1 MNKRHDMRHEPRKD
15 LNHHGEIWAPPP
27 NAIAA
32 PQTAA
37 SAVVLNSSYN
47 RDKTALVAAVHN
59 SRSLFAC

>member
-1 MNKRHDMRHEPRKD
+1 MNQRHEPRKD
-15 LNHHGEIWAPPP
+15 LNHHGKNWAPPP

-32 PQTAA
+32 PRTAA
-37 SAVVLNSSYN
+37 SAVMLNSSGN